1 MQRSSTQRTVNPG
14 LVGGSTLQLQSR
26 SPGAWML
33 HVLEPHPNER
43 IVDVTKDFLLPPRS
57 SIVLLQVQ
65 LTMDTPK
72 CHILIIGAGLCGLG
86 AAIAIALEGHS
97 VTIFESAPELHQVGA
112 GIQIA
117 PNGLRLLR
125 RWGVAES
132 LRSKASIAESYSMI
146 RYDGQKILAHRG
158 DYGDELKAKY
168 GDAIWCLHRV
178 DLQKALAERAEELG
192 VRIVFNKRVSGVD
205 FAKATVHCEDGC
217 REQGDL
223 IIAADGLW
231 SPARMSLLGKQ
242 SVPQSAGD
250 LAYRIVLTTDDVKEN
265 QELHDVIAKCGV
277 RIWLGSRSHAV
288 SYSILDGQMLNIVLL
303 VPDDLPPDVVKAKGD
318 LGEMAKLFEGWDP
331 LLTKMLSYAQKADK
345 WRMMCLEHVGRWA
358 SDEGTFVMAG
368 DSCHPMLPYLA
379 QGASM

>member
-1 MQRSSTQRTVNPG
+1 M
-14 LVGGSTLQLQSR
+14 
-26 SPGAWML
+26 
-33 HVLEPHPNER
+33 
-43 IVDVTKDFLLPPRS
+43 DKPR
-57 SIVLLQVQ
+57 
-65 LTMDTPK
+65 

-97 VTIFESAPELHQVGA
+97 VTIFESARELHQVGA

-117 PNGLRLLR
+117 PNGMRLLR

-132 LRSKASIAESYSMI
+132 LRSKTSIAKSLSMI
-146 RYDGQKILAHRG
+146 RYDGRKILAYREDHG
-158 DYGDELKAKY
+158 EELKRKY

-192 VRIVFNKRVSGVD
+192 VRIVFNKRVSEVD

-231 SPARMSLLGKQ
+231 SPARISLLGKQ
-242 SVPQSAGD
+242 SVPLSAGD
-250 LAYRIVLTTDDVKEN
+250 LAYRIVLTTDDVKES
-265 QELHDVIAKCGV
+265 QELHDVITKCGI
-277 RIWLGSRSHAV
+277 RIWLGPRSHAV

-318 LGEMAKLFEGWDP
+318 LGEMSKLFEGWDP
-331 LLTKMLSYAQKADK
+331 LLTRMLSYARKADK
-345 WRMMCLEHVGRWA
+345 WRMMCLEQYGRWA
-358 SDEGTFVMAG
+358 SDEGTALEDGAALGALLGSLSSKSEIPGVVKEFQIFRRDRVAKVIDENFVLQESFHLSDGEEQEAR
-368 DSCHPMLPYLA
+368 DVELA
-379 QGASM
+379 KSFGTAEERKTW